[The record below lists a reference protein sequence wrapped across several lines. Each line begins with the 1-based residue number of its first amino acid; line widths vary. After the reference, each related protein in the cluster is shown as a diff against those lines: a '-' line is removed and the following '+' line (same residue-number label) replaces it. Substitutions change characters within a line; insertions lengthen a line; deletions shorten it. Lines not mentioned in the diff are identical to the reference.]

1 MANVTLEQRHTAV
14 TSLWNSGVRDAKT
27 LQKLTSVPP
36 STIYDYLKKL
46 KMGYSLD
53 PLPRSGRPRKLTP
66 RKRHHLGQ
74 LVSQNKY
81 STAPELKNTLNK
93 LHPNLNVSSSTVLN
107 ELHKLKYRCTVLKTI
122 PLLTAIYKQRRVEWA
137 IKYQDQNW
145 RKVIFSDET
154 TFQMF
159 QNTQKVFYKV
169 GTQPPQ
175 KPMVKHP
182 YKVHVWGAFSA
193 KGPIGI
199 LIFTGIMD
207 GAFYREILNENLF
220 ENANNVMGRHWIF
233 QQDNDPKYRA
243 KETMKLLAQKCP
255 GLLDWPSNSL
265 DLNSIENLWLILKV
279 RVEKQVKKLVEKKK
293 GYCGWFYRDN
303 FKRMGR
309 N

>member
-1 MANVTLEQRHTAV
+1 MANITLEQHHTAV

-66 RKRHHLGQ
+66 KKRHHLGQ
-74 LVSQNKY
+74 LVLQNKY
-81 STAPELKNTLNK
+81 STAPKLKNTLNK

-122 PLLTAIYKQRRVEWA
+122 PLLTAIYKQRRVEWV

-145 RKVIFSDET
+145 RKVIFSDKT

-199 LIFTGIMD
+199 LIFTCIMD

-220 ENANNVMGRHWIF
+220 KNANNVMGRRWIF
-233 QQDNDPKYRA
+233 QQDNDPKHRA

-255 GLLDWPSNSL
+255 GILDWPSNSP
-265 DLNSIENLWLILKV
+265 DLNPIENL
-279 RVEKQVKKLVEKKK
+279 
-293 GYCGWFYRDN
+293 
-303 FKRMGR
+303 
-309 N
+309 